1 MPMAHELIGRYI
13 GRATGLRPTTPSRGP
28 VECECPPPCPD
39 CGGLECLCRPRF
51 FAGQVL
57 TEDDLNRLENY
68 VIAKNRLH
76 NRYFHGSGVVCGLE
90 VVCDFCDAGSVTVKT
105 GYALSP
111 CGDDIIVCK
120 ETKVDICDLISRCKP
135 RDKDCDPYGAQ
146 QPTECK
152 EGIRQYVLSICYEE
166 RPSRGVQPLM
176 SEPCSC
182 GGKGS
187 CGCGGSCGGSGGC
200 GCGGGSAKHASGGCG
215 CGGSTAKPA
224 AKSMSKAAA
233 KYNPQC
239 EPTQICEGFRFTA
252 TKYVDPKRKPS
263 DLGQYGVWGVLAA
276 KAEQFGPL
284 LLRLIACYLKA
295 IEIRDSFKQIQ
306 GDLAGNA
313 YEIGLA
319 HSEYLSALRDFA
331 AEHVSHRCDLAR
343 ELDRIST
350 PRPAMLYE
358 REVAVSASEWKGA
371 FDRLNALWLEAF
383 RECFC
388 SALLPPCPEFAS
400 DCVPLAVVTVDTESC
415 RVIEIC
421 NWSAREF
428 ALTLPSLYYWTS
440 FIQWGAIKDALAKLC
455 CGSNREIWEIIF
467 QMFEKMIRGNAGNM
481 IAGAEHLGFAAMV
494 RPAGAEAPVSE
505 LPNGITTAT
514 LTALSDM
521 LQRATLPDGMARM
534 LSGPGGAPP
543 EVADLRA
550 MVTELQATVKAQ
562 GTEIER
568 LAGNR

>member
-1 MPMAHELIGRYI
+1 MPMAHELIDRYI
-13 GRATGLRPTTPSRGP
+13 GRATGLRPHTPPRGD
-28 VECECPPPCPD
+28 VECECPPPCPT

-90 VVCDFCDAGSVTVKT
+90 VVCDFCDPGSVVVKT

-120 ETKVDICDLISRCKP
+120 DARASICDLISRCKP
-135 RDKDCDPYGAQ
+135 RDNDCDPYGAQ

-176 SEPCSC
+176 TEPCSC

-187 CGCGGSCGGSGGC
+187 CGCGGSG
-200 GCGGGSAKHASGGCG
+200 KHASGGG
-215 CGGSTAKPA
+215 CGGGASIHRTAA
-224 AKSMSKAAA
+224 SKAATR
-233 KYNPQC
+233 YNPQC

-252 TKYVDPKRKPS
+252 TKYVDPKRKPA
-263 DLGQYGVWGVLAA
+263 DLGRYGVWGMLAA

-295 IEIRDSFKQIQ
+295 VEIRDSFAQIQ
-306 GDLAGNA
+306 NNLTGNVH
-313 YEIGLA
+313 EIGLA

-331 AEHVSHRCDLAR
+331 AEHVAHRCDLAR
-343 ELDRIST
+343 ELDRIAT
-350 PRPAMLYE
+350 PRPTMLHG
-358 REVAVSASEWKGA
+358 RENAVSAGDWKAA
-371 FDRLNALWLEAF
+371 FDRLNDLWLDAF

-428 ALTLPSLYYWTS
+428 ALALPSLYYWSS
-440 FIQWGAIKDALAKLC
+440 FIQWAAIKDGLAKLC
-455 CGSNREIWEIIF
+455 CGSSREIWQIIF
-467 QMFEKMIRGNAGNM
+467 RAFESIIRSNT
-481 IAGAEHLGFAAMV
+481 EHVGLAAMV
-494 RPAGAEAPVSE
+494 QPSGAAAAPVSE
-505 LPNGITTAT
+505 LPNGVTPAT
-514 LTALSDM
+514 LTALSEM
-521 LQRATLPDGMARM
+521 IQKATMPDGMARL
-534 LSGPGGAPP
+534 LSRAGGGAPP

-550 MVTELQATVKAQ
+550 TVAELQRVVSAQ
-562 GTEIER
+562 GAEIER
-568 LAGNR
+568 LARNR

>member
-1 MPMAHELIGRYI
+1 M
-13 GRATGLRPTTPSRGP
+13 
-28 VECECPPPCPD
+28 
-39 CGGLECLCRPRF
+39 
-51 FAGQVL
+51 L

-76 NRYFHGSGVVCGLE
+76 NRHFHGSGVVCGLE

-120 ETKVDICDLISRCKP
+120 DSKANICELISRCKP
-135 RDKDCDPYGAQ
+135 RDYCDPYGAQ
-146 QPTECK
+146 QPGECK
-152 EGIRQYVLSICYEE
+152 EGIQQYVLSICYDE
-166 RPSRGVQPLM
+166 RPSRGVQPLI

-182 GGKGS
+182 GSKGS

-200 GCGGGSAKHASGGCG
+200 GCGGGSAKHGGGGCG
-215 CGGSTAKPA
+215 CGGSSAKPA
-224 AKSMSKAAA
+224 AKSMSKAAT

-252 TKYVDPKRKPS
+252 TKYVDPRRKPS
-263 DLGQYGVWGVLAA
+263 DLGRYGVWGMLAA

-284 LLRLIACYLKA
+284 LLRLIACYRKA
-295 IEIRDSFKQIQ
+295 IEIRDSFTQVQ
-306 GDLAGNA
+306 GNLAGSA

-331 AEHVSHRCDLAR
+331 AERVAHRCDLAR
-343 ELDRIST
+343 ELDRIVT
-350 PRPAMLYE
+350 PRPASVLG
-358 REVAVSASEWKGA
+358 REVAVSVNDWKGA
-371 FDRLNALWLEAF
+371 FDRLNALWLDVF

-388 SALLPPCPEFAS
+388 SALLPPCPEFAN

-428 ALTLPSLYYWTS
+428 ALTLPTLYYWTS

-455 CGSNREIWEIIF
+455 CGSNREIWLIIF
-467 QMFEKMIRGNAGNM
+467 RMFESMIRGGTANM
-481 IAGAEHLGFAAMV
+481 IAGVEHAGLAAMV
-494 RPAGAEAPVSE
+494 QPSGATTAPVSE
-505 LPNGITTAT
+505 LPNGVTTAT

-521 LQRATLPDGMARM
+521 LQKATMPDGMARL
-534 LSGPGGAPP
+534 LSGAGGGAPP
-543 EVADLRA
+543 EVADL
-550 MVTELQATVKAQ
+550 QATVAELQRTVAVQ
-562 GTEIER
+562 GAEISR